1 METHDSFCITPNN
14 KDEYYEDLN
23 NEQQNS
29 PVNPLL
35 ARKYSVASNSSNYSV
50 RVRNEYIGYIFGTI
64 GIFFQAFGT
73 FYTKIMQR
81 VYPDDFHTIQFLL
94 IRALMLLCL
103 AFFHSYYTQHKI
115 EKFFDL
121 KQKFWFFIR
130 TNVNFFAVSTFTMS
144 LWYLRT
150 STAQIL
156 STLTPLVVLV
166 LSYFVLKEK
175 LHLRYL
181 IGTLMCLTGAIIIV
195 SNEKKA
201 GNNNN
206 NKNKNNNSFISANTL
221 IGVGFGLINCVAMAL
236 VNVSNKILVKNKI
249 LIDTQMFYVGI
260 ATFSYSFICLM
271 FDFKFSKKFGL
282 NFMYFTHG
290 LTFYGFNLFFNEAL
304 KRAPLAKLIIIQYL
318 NVVFIFI
325 LIFLFLNEKIFF
337 SDILGAAIMMSYMI
351 YNTMN
356 PLKSK

>member
-1 METHDSFCITPNN
+1 MDTHDSFCITPNN

-23 NEQQNS
+23 NEQQNA
-29 PVNPLL
+29 PENPLL
-35 ARKYSVASNSSNYSV
+35 TRKYSVASNSSNYSV
-50 RVRNEYIGYIFGTI
+50 RVRNEYIGYIFGTV
-64 GIFFQAFGT
+64 GVFFQAFGT

-81 VYPDDFHTIQFLL
+81 VYPNDFHTIQFLL

-103 AFFHSYYTQHKI
+103 AFFHSYYTKHKI
-115 EKFFDL
+115 EKFFEL

-181 IGTLMCLTGAIIIV
+181 VGTLMCLTG
-195 SNEKKA
+195 

-206 NKNKNNNSFISANTL
+206 KYNKNNYFISVNTL
-221 IGVGFGLINCVAMAL
+221 IGVDFGLIICVAMAL

-271 FDFKFSKKFGL
+271 FDFKFSIQ
-282 NFMYFTHG
+282 
-290 LTFYGFNLFFNEAL
+290 NL
-304 KRAPLAKLIIIQYL
+304 
-318 NVVFIFI
+318 
-325 LIFLFLNEKIFF
+325 
-337 SDILGAAIMMSYMI
+337 D
-351 YNTMN
+351 
-356 PLKSK
+356 

>member
-1 METHDSFCITPNN
+1 MG
-14 KDEYYEDLN
+14 
-23 NEQQNS
+23 
-29 PVNPLL
+29 V
-35 ARKYSVASNSSNYSV
+35 
-50 RVRNEYIGYIFGTI
+50 
-64 GIFFQAFGT
+64 FFQAFGT

-81 VYPDDFHTIQFLL
+81 VYPNDFHTIQFLL

-103 AFFHSYYTQHKI
+103 AFFHSYYTKHKI
-115 EKFFDL
+115 EKFFEL

-181 IGTLMCLTGAIIIV
+181 VGTLMCLTG
-195 SNEKKA
+195 

-206 NKNKNNNSFISANTL
+206 KYNKNNYFISVKSL
-221 IGVGFGLINCVAMAL
+221 IGVDFGLIICVAMAL

-249 LIDTQMFYVGI
+249 LIVPQMLYFGI
-260 ATFSYSFICLM
+260 A
-271 FDFKFSKKFGL
+271 KFF
-282 NFMYFTHG
+282 
-290 LTFYGFNLFFNEAL
+290 LFF
-304 KRAPLAKLIIIQYL
+304 YL
-318 NVVFIFI
+318 FNV
-325 LIFLFLNEKIFF
+325 
-337 SDILGAAIMMSYMI
+337 
-351 YNTMN
+351 
-356 PLKSK
+356 